1 MIEDAELLQAR
12 ILVID
17 DQEANVQF
25 LEGLLDVHGYTNVRS
40 ATDSRQAVDQY
51 AEFRPDLLL
60 LDLMMPHLDGFQ
72 VMERL
77 KPLIADGD
85 YSPIL
90 VLTADMTL
98 PTRQRALAGGAKDF
112 LVKPSDATELML
124 RVRNL
129 LETRLLHRRLQ
140 EHSRTLEQ
148 RVRERTQ
155 ELESAH
161 LEVLDR
167 LALAAEF
174 RDDDT
179 GQHTRRVGESSAHL
193 AFELGLDA
201 ARVELIRRA
210 APLHDVGKIGVPDAI
225 LLRSNRLTPA
235 EFEVMKTHT
244 TIGARILSGG
254 RFALLRLAETIA
266 LSHHEHCDGTGYS
279 QGLAGEAIP
288 IEARIVAVAD
298 AFDAMT
304 NDRPYR
310 QALTPKETWETLRA
324 GAARQWDG
332 TVLEALEAVHR
343 RVGAAPAVAR
353 RAPQPVP

>member
-1 MIEDAELLQAR
+1 MTVDAEIHQAR

-17 DQEANVQF
+17 DQEANVQL
-25 LEGLLDVHGYTNVRS
+25 LEGLLHAHGYTNVKS
-40 ATDSRQAVDQY
+40 ATDSRQAIDQY

-77 KPLIADGD
+77 KPMIADGD
-85 YSPIL
+85 YFPIL

-98 PTRQRALAGGAKDF
+98 PTRQRALASGARDF
-112 LVKPSDATELML
+112 LVKPSDATEFML

-129 LETRLLHRRLQ
+129 LETRLLHLKLQ
-140 EHSRTLEQ
+140 EYNRTLEQ

-155 ELESAH
+155 ELEDMH
-161 LEVLDR
+161 LEVLER

-179 GQHTRRVGESSAHL
+179 GQHTRRVGESAAHL
-193 AFELGLDA
+193 ALELGLA
-201 ARVELIRRA
+201 GAQVELIGRA
-210 APLHDVGKIGVPDAI
+210 APLHDVGKIGIPDAI
-225 LLRSNRLTPA
+225 LLRPDRLTPP

-244 TIGARILSGG
+244 TIGARMLSGG

-266 LSHHEHCDGTGYS
+266 LSHHEHWDGTGYP
-279 QGLAGEAIP
+279 QGLAGEEIP

-310 QALTPKETWETLRA
+310 QALTRKEAWVILWA
-324 GAARQWDG
+324 GAARQWDK
-332 TVLEALEAVHR
+332 TVLEALESVHWR
-343 RVGAAPAVAR
+343 EEAMPAAAGGAL
-353 RAPQPVP
+353 QPVL